1 MKKNLLTIITV
12 LSLSGGTVMAGQG
25 QGDIT
30 LSANINPGCE
40 IQATDIIFG
49 NINQFEK
56 APFEKKNIQSSIR
69 CSNGINLNITVLSE
83 NNPSGARGPY
93 MKHTLSNQLLQYK
106 IDTLNVT
113 SNEFYTVTRLPDQNW
128 LANYNSAHSLMI
140 KVVSKNPFTIPLTA
154 QILND
159 YSEALLPSGCARENY
174 NNMSNMPAGDYHD
187 NLTFILTF

>member
-1 MKKNLLTIITV
+1 MKKFLLPIITV
-12 LSLSGGTVMAGQG
+12 LSLSCGTVMAGQG
-25 QGDIT
+25 QGDIA
-30 LSANINPGCE
+30 LSANINSGCE

-69 CSNGINLNITVLSE
+69 CSNGTNLNVTVLSE
-83 NNPSGARGPY
+83 HNPGGWSGGY

-106 IDTLNVT
+106 IETMNVT
-113 SNEFYTVTRLPDQNW
+113 SNEFYTVTRLPSQNW
-128 LANYNSAHSLMI
+128 LANLHSGYSLDI

-159 YSEALLPSGCARENY
+159 YSEALNHGYRENY

>member
-25 QGDIT
+25 QGDIN
-30 LSANINPGCE
+30 LSAKINPGCAL
-40 IQATDIIFG
+40 QVSDISFG
-49 NINQFEK
+49 NINQFQK
-56 APFEKKNIQSSIR
+56 TPFNKESIQSSIR

-83 NNPSGARGPY
+83 HNPSGQRGAF

-106 IDTLNVT
+106 IETMDVT
-113 SNEFYTVTRLPDQNW
+113 SNEFYTVTRLPRQNW
-128 LANYNSAHSLMI
+128 LANFTSEYSLDI
-140 KVVSKNPFTIPLTA
+140 KVVSKNQFTIPFKA
-154 QILND
+154 QILNN
-159 YSEALLPSGCARENY
+159 YSEALLQSGYHYENY

>member
-113 SNEFYTVTRLPDQNW
+113 SNEFYTVTRLPSQNW
-128 LANYNSAHSLMI
+128 LTNLSSAYSLSI
-140 KVVSKNPFTIPLTA
+140 KVVSKNQFTIPFKA
-154 QILND
+154 QILNNYLD
-159 YSEALLPSGCARENY
+159 ASNETINHENR
-174 NNMSNMPAGDYHD
+174 NNMINMPAGDYHD